1 METAPLPA
9 VQVQPMPT
17 AEATPEPAS
26 VSDQAQTPAVASFSV
41 FLPAVSNRQ
50 MTTTVTTLDAL
61 IDEPPARDEG
71 ADAGE
76 AAATPEAA
84 APLPATPV
92 AALPPNEEQ
101 IGEVARPVDLTTL
114 DGE

>member
-17 AEATPEPAS
+17 AEATPEPAP

-50 MTTTVTTLDAL
+50 MTTTVTTLDAP